1 MWNRV
6 LCHRLLAVVGLMAPL
21 LLPLAES
28 AAAPLDKVR
37 EHGILTVGVYRD
49 FPPFAAKTAGGV
61 VGVDVEIG
69 QEIAKRMTL
78 TPSILEITADEN
90 VDDDLRNGVW
100 RGPVT
105 GGPVADVM
113 LHVPNDQN
121 LAARN
126 DMAVLFAPYYQET
139 LAVARTRPTLSV
151 SELSEDRVG
160 VELDSLSDLY
170 LSGAFGGSMRDSTH
184 RYLTYAQAA
193 KDLEA
198 GEITALMGPRSE
210 LEAAVQALPEALR
223 QKMVVSVPGTPGL
236 TLRSWPL
243 GMAVKVDSR
252 DLAYA
257 VGDIVAA
264 MIDDGTMAAIFQ
276 RHGLT
281 YQKPNVE

>member
-1 MWNRV
+1 MWNRAI
-6 LCHRLLAVVGLMAPL
+6 RWGLLAAVGLVAPL
-21 LLPLAES
+21 VLPATES
-28 AAAPLDKVR
+28 MAAPLDTVR
-37 EHGILTVGVYRD
+37 ERGTLTIGVYRD
-49 FPPFAAKTAGGV
+49 FPPFSAKTASGV
-61 VGVDVEIG
+61 VGVDVDIG
-69 QEIAKRMTL
+69 QEIAKRMAL
-78 TPSILEITADEN
+78 IPSVLEITADEN

-100 RGPVT
+100 KGPVT

-113 LHVPNDQN
+113 LHVPHDES

-126 DMAVLFAPYYQET
+126 DMAVLFSPYYQET

-151 SELSEDRVG
+151 SELAEERVG

-170 LSGAFGGSMRDSTH
+170 LSGAFGGSMRESTH
-184 RYLTYAQAA
+184 RYLTYAQAS
-193 KDLEA
+193 KDLEN

-210 LEAAVQALPEALR
+210 LEAAVKALPEPLR
-223 QKMVVSVPGTPGL
+223 QKMVVSIPGTPGL

-257 VGDIVAA
+257 VGDVVTA
-264 MIDDGTMAAIFQ
+264 MIEDGSLAAIFQ

-281 YQKPNVE
+281 YQKPSE